1 MGRVRIVEDLEEC
14 SYLWGKHFPLE
25 RVFDF
30 WEFRWCFSDAYSREA
45 SFIVYEEG
53 GALKGLLPLS
63 RIQETGAYAY
73 FPGETWEGKTWIEQ
87 NKIIINCENVLPA
100 LIEAVPAK
108 ANIRYLC
115 TTPHFGELPETGGG
129 VVSYDETDYYFQ
141 PAVHDYSYENYLA
154 SFPGKSRKK
163 ILAEVNAIKAKG
175 LEVRINDLKDVDTLY
190 RMNLDNFGSQ
200 SFFYDPRFL
209 NGFERMIAFLDSRGM
224 LRIVTLI
231 VGGKIAAVDVG
242 GTWNKHTVFLGGGTH
257 RDFPGIAKLINL
269 YHMEWACQEKLV
281 EMDFLCGDFGWKER
295 FRLSQRHLF
304 QIDKQ
309 RAYKKYSVEDI
320 ERPRLHV

>member
-30 WEFRWCFSDAYSREA
+30 WEFRWCFSDSYNREA
-45 SFIVYEEG
+45 SFIVYEDG
-53 GALKGLLPLS
+53 GKVLGLLPLS

-87 NKIIINCENVLPA
+87 NKIIIKGENVLSA
-100 LIEAVPAK
+100 LVEAIPAK

-115 TTPHFGELPETGGG
+115 TSPQFGELPEVGDRS
-129 VVSYDETDYYFQ
+129 VAYDETDYFFQ
-141 PAVHDYSYENYLA
+141 PAVHDYSYDNYLA

-163 ILAEVNAIKAKG
+163 ILGEVNAIKAKG
-175 LEVRINDLKDVDTLY
+175 FEVRINDLKDVDTLF
-190 RMNLDNFGSQ
+190 RMNLDNFGEQ
-200 SFFYDPRFL
+200 SFFYDTRFL
-209 NGFERMIAFLDSRGM
+209 NGFQRMISFLESRDM

-242 GTWNKHTVFLGGGTH
+242 ATWNKHTVFLGGGTH
-257 RDFPGIAKLINL
+257 RDFPGIAKMINL

-295 FRLSQRHLF
+295 FRLSQRNLF
-304 QIDKQ
+304 KINTN
-309 RAYKKYSVEDI
+309 RAYRNHSI
-320 ERPRLHV
+320 ELPEWPRLHV